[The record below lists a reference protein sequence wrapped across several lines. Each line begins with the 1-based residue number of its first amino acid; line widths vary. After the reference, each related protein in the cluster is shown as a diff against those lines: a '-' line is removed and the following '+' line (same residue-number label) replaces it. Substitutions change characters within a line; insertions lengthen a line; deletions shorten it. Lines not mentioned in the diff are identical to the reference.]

1 MASIDPADAYNTLS
15 VLFLDQKY
23 LPYQFEGQ
31 LYKYTCFSN
40 ALTSAPRIFT
50 KFLKTVFS
58 VYEKQ
63 GHQMMV
69 HLDDIFL
76 IGDTSNEWKDAVLS
90 SPELVLKLGFQIY
103 SEKSKLLFS

>member
-1 MASIDPADAYNTLS
+1 MASIDPADAYNTVS

-31 LYKYTCFSN
+31 LYKYTCLSN
-40 ALTSAPRIFT
+40 ALTSAPRIFI

-58 VYEKQ
+58 AYEKQ

-76 IGDTSNEWKDAVLS
+76 IGDTSNE
-90 SPELVLKLGFQIY
+90 
-103 SEKSKLLFS
+103 

>member
-1 MASIDPADAYNTLS
+1 MASIDPADAYNTVS
-15 VLFLDQKY
+15 VLFLDQKC

-31 LYKYTCFSN
+31 LYKHTCLSN

-58 VYEKQ
+58 AYEKQ

-69 HLDDIFL
+69 HLDEIFL
-76 IGDTSNEWKDAVLS
+76 IGDTSNE
-90 SPELVLKLGFQIY
+90 
-103 SEKSKLLFS
+103 